1 MGNTEL
7 IYYMS
12 LDRFREGFR
21 TEAVILVLQ
30 NFTVSGFELMNQ
42 NFLQL
47 CKSLICH
54 CWSLLAVTE
63 SSLMQDLSLSEKGLV
78 VTTLLSWWVLTGQNT
93 CVTQRGNTNH
103 VSLTD
108 PASEIQFYKI
118 IKLIYSQT
126 TAWRISWRI
135 VGKLEDPES
144 LNGNKHLI

>member
-12 LDRFREGFR
+12 LDRFREGG
-21 TEAVILVLQ
+21 IQ
-30 NFTVSGFELMNQ
+30 NRGGNSSSPEFHSFELMNL
-42 NFLQL
+42 NFLQR

-63 SSLMQDLSLSEKGLV
+63 SSLMQDLSLSETGLV